1 MQRKNSILKT
11 DPRQKRAGFAKKRS
25 GFAMITAIIVVL
37 IISTIMALSLALT
50 AETSKRTA
58 DLYLYEQ
65 AVLYSKSAA
74 ELTLL
79 DIAQNGCINSKNITF
94 NDVGGNPLFDANVTM
109 QYLYTGVATNA
120 AGTVTCTPYN
130 PTAPIYIA
138 TPEQNGSVLMDI
150 TVSVRDDANI
160 SAEPIHYFRRTIQ
173 KL

>member
-1 MQRKNSILKT
+1 MQRKNYILKT
-11 DPRQKRAGFAKKRS
+11 DSHQKRTGFAKKRS

-109 QYLYTGVATNA
+109 RYVYNGALPA
-120 AGTVTCTPYN
+120 TCTNSYF
-130 PTAPIYIA
+130 TIT

-160 SAEPIHYFRRTIQ
+160 SAEPIHYFRRSIQ